1 MKLFDKLFKSE
12 SEPVIESVEAIKKI
26 TQWEKKHFSYRHY
39 TNDKQN
45 IEQKEI
51 DYGIYITESGD
62 TISLDEIRSP
72 LDKPETKGAINALKK
87 IVKKEKPILI
97 SHVVT
102 KFRERISKEIRRYRD
117 NGLKLKGLAKKWQD
131 DPLFSEIDHL
141 FSEKLHELH
150 NVLLFC
156 RMDQLKETQYFL
168 DITGKLNIIIKDLSE
183 LNHDSEE
190 YMSALVGSEH
200 GNTDQAL
207 EAVRIHVDAMADTV
221 QDLLHSK

>member
-1 MKLFDKLFKSE
+1 MDKSN
-12 SEPVIESVEAIKKI
+12 A
-26 TQWEKKHFSYRHY
+26 
-39 TNDKQN
+39 
-45 IEQKEI
+45 
-51 DYGIYITESGD
+51 
-62 TISLDEIRSP
+62 
-72 LDKPETKGAINALKK
+72 KGAINALKK

-117 NGLKLKGLAKKWQD
+117 NRIKLKGLSEKWQD
-131 DPLFSEIDHL
+131 DPLFPEIDHL
-141 FSEKLHELH
+141 FSEKLYELH

-156 RMDQLKETQYFL
+156 RMDQLNETQYFL
-168 DITGKLNIIIKDLSE
+168 NITGKLNKIIKDLSE

-190 YMSALVGSEH
+190 YMSALIGSEH

-221 QDLLHSK
+221 QDLLK

>member
-1 MKLFDKLFKSE
+1 MGFLSKLFNSE
-12 SEPVIESVEAIKKI
+12 NEPIIESVEAIRKL
-26 TQWEKKHFSYRHY
+26 TQWEKRHFSYRHY
-39 TNDKQN
+39 TSDKQN
-45 IEQKEI
+45 IEKKEI
-51 DYGIYITESGD
+51 DYSTYFTESGD
-62 TISLDEIRSP
+62 TISLESIRSP
-72 LDKPETKGAINALKK
+72 LDKSNAKGAINALKK

-117 NGLKLKGLAKKWQD
+117 NRIKLKGLSEKWQD
-131 DPLFSEIDHL
+131 DPLFPEIDHL
-141 FSEKLHELH
+141 FSEKLYELH

-156 RMDQLKETQYFL
+156 RMDQLNETQYFL
-168 DITGKLNIIIKDLSE
+168 NITGKLNKIIKDLSE

-190 YMSALVGSEH
+190 YMSALIGSEH

-221 QDLLHSK
+221 QDLLK